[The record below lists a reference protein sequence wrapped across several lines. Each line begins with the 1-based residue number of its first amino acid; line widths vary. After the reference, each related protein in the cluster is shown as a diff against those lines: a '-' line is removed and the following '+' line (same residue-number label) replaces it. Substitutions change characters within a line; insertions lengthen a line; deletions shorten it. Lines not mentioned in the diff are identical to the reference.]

1 MKRKLCTLI
10 LRSEVSHLGGD
21 FIVAKH
27 IPGHPEYW
35 QLPEKIRNTK
45 EIAKMYDPRIVNGS
59 IMATT
64 YDIVRTQEEIITKY
78 SNRYEKKRLK

>member
-1 MKRKLCTLI
+1 
-10 LRSEVSHLGGD
+10 
-21 FIVAKH
+21 
-27 IPGHPEYW
+27 
-35 QLPEKIRNTK
+35 
-45 EIAKMYDPRIVNGS
+45 MYDPRIVNGS